1 MSVKKLLGAAMW
13 QGLLLAMLT
22 LLALLA
28 VSSLMLQRG
37 LLPESAA
44 PSMVCAAC
52 AAAVF
57 AGSRRAVR
65 KGEGGPLPQAAAV
78 AVCLYAA
85 LWLIAL
91 GGTPQFSIHGPA
103 VTASVF
109 GGALLAGLL
118 GKSEGSARR
127 ESAARGRRVGL
138 PPGKGGGDIK

>member
-13 QGLLLAMLT
+13 QGLLLAILT

-37 LLPESAA
+37 LLPESAT

-91 GGTPQFSIHGPA
+91 GGTPQFSVHGPA

-118 GKSEGSARR
+118 GKKRGKRQAAKHRKGEKGRPATGKRR
-127 ESAARGRRVGL
+127 R
-138 PPGKGGGDIK
+138 

>member
-44 PSMVCAAC
+44 PSMVCVAC

-57 AGSRRAVR
+57 AGSRAVR

-118 GKSEGSARR
+118 GKKRGKRQAGKRR
-127 ESAARGRRVGL
+127 KGEKGWPATGKGRR
-138 PPGKGGGDIK
+138 

>member
-57 AGSRRAVR
+57 AGGRRAVR

-118 GKSEGSARR
+118 GKRKGKRRKGEKGRSATGK
-127 ESAARGRRVGL
+127 GRR
-138 PPGKGGGDIK
+138 

>member
-37 LLPESAA
+37 LLSESAA
-44 PSMVCAAC
+44 PSMVCVAC

-57 AGSRRAVR
+57 AGGRRAVR
-65 KGEGGPLPQAAAV
+65 RGEGGQAAAV

-118 GKSEGSARR
+118 GKKRGKRQAGKRR
-127 ESAARGRRVGL
+127 KGEKGWPATGKGRR
-138 PPGKGGGDIK
+138 

>member
-44 PSMVCAAC
+44 PSMACAAC

-118 GKSEGSARR
+118 GKKRGKRQAAKHSKGEKGRPATGKRR
-127 ESAARGRRVGL
+127 R
-138 PPGKGGGDIK
+138 

>member
-37 LLPESAA
+37 LLPESTA

-57 AGSRRAVR
+57 AGGRRAVR
-65 KGEGGPLPQAAAV
+65 RGEGGPLPQAAAV

-118 GKSEGSARR
+118 GKKRGKRQAGKRR
-127 ESAARGRRVGL
+127 KGEKGWPATGKGRR
-138 PPGKGGGDIK
+138 

>member
-57 AGSRRAVR
+57 AGSHRAVR

-118 GKSEGSARR
+118 GKKRGKRQAAKHRKGEKGRPATGKRR
-127 ESAARGRRVGL
+127 R
-138 PPGKGGGDIK
+138 

>member
-44 PSMVCAAC
+44 PSMACAAC

-91 GGTPQFSIHGPA
+91 GGTPQFSVHGPA

-118 GKSEGSARR
+118 GKKRGKRQAAKHRKGEKGRPATGKRR
-127 ESAARGRRVGL
+127 R
-138 PPGKGGGDIK
+138 

>member
-52 AAAVF
+52 
-57 AGSRRAVR
+57 RRAVR

-118 GKSEGSARR
+118 GKKRGKRQAGKRR
-127 ESAARGRRVGL
+127 KGEKGWPATGKGRR
-138 PPGKGGGDIK
+138 

>member
-44 PSMVCAAC
+44 PSMVCVAC

-85 LWLIAL
+85 LWLVAL
-91 GGTPQFSIHGPA
+91 GGTPQFSIHGSA

-118 GKSEGSARR
+118 GKK
-127 ESAARGRRVGL
+127 RGRRQA
-138 PPGKGGGDIK
+138 GKRRTGEKGRPVTGKRRR

>member
-44 PSMVCAAC
+44 PSMVCVAC

-57 AGSRRAVR
+57 AAVPSGRGRAALCRRRRLWRCVCTPHYGLLRWAVR
-65 KGEGGPLPQAAAV
+65 RSFPSTALP
-78 AVCLYAA
+78 
-85 LWLIAL
+85 
-91 GGTPQFSIHGPA
+91 
-103 VTASVF
+103 
-109 GGALLAGLL
+109 
-118 GKSEGSARR
+118 
-127 ESAARGRRVGL
+127 
-138 PPGKGGGDIK
+138 

>member
-44 PSMVCAAC
+44 PSMVCVAC

-57 AGSRRAVR
+57 AGGRRAVR
-65 KGEGGPLPQAAAV
+65 RGEGGPLPAGGGCGGVSVRRTMAYCAGRYAAV
-78 AVCLYAA
+78 FHPRPCRDGVGIRRGAAGGTAGQKAREASDGKAPQGGEGAVCHRERA
-85 LWLIAL
+85 
-91 GGTPQFSIHGPA
+91 A
-103 VTASVF
+103 VT
-109 GGALLAGLL
+109 
-118 GKSEGSARR
+118 
-127 ESAARGRRVGL
+127 
-138 PPGKGGGDIK
+138 

>member
-57 AGSRRAVR
+57 AGGRRAVR
-65 KGEGGPLPQAAAV
+65 RGECGPLPQAAAV

-118 GKSEGSARR
+118 GKRKGKRQAGKRRKGEKGRSATGK
-127 ESAARGRRVGL
+127 GRR
-138 PPGKGGGDIK
+138 

>member
-44 PSMVCAAC
+44 PSMVCVAC

-57 AGSRRAVR
+57 AGGDR
-65 KGEGGPLPQAAAV
+65 K
-78 AVCLYAA
+78 
-85 LWLIAL
+85 
-91 GGTPQFSIHGPA
+91 
-103 VTASVF
+103 SV
-109 GGALLAGLL
+109 G
-118 GKSEGSARR
+118 R
-127 ESAARGRRVGL
+127 ERV
-138 PPGKGGGDIK
+138 

>member
-44 PSMVCAAC
+44 PSMVCVAC

-118 GKSEGSARR
+118 GQKRGKRQAGQRR
-127 ESAARGRRVGL
+127 RRVGL

>member
-13 QGLLLAMLT
+13 QGLLLAMFT

-44 PSMVCAAC
+44 PSMVCVAC
-52 AAAVF
+52 TAAVF
-57 AGSRRAVR
+57 AGGRRAVR
-65 KGEGGPLPQAAAV
+65 RGEGGPLPQAAAV

-91 GGTPQFSIHGPA
+91 GGTPQFYIHGPA

-118 GKSEGSARR
+118 GKKRGKRQAGKRR
-127 ESAARGRRVGL
+127 KGEKGWPATGKGRR
-138 PPGKGGGDIK
+138 